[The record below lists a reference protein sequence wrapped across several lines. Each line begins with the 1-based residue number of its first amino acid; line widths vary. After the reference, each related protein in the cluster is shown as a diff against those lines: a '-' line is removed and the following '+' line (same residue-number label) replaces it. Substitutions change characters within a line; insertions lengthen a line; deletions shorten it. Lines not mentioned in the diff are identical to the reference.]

1 MKCIRSKS
9 REAFKN
15 VVKLK
20 AKELALKK
28 LTAKKDTHSKMTN
41 LNYAEIAM
49 QKYMLRE
56 NLKKEQKILMFK
68 YRTRMTNME
77 KILGDLLAK

>member
-1 MKCIRSKS
+1 MLYSFFLTQWYKPSKGDWTVQVQKDLEMFGIKCDFEFIRSKS
-9 REAFKN
+9 KEAFKN
-15 VVKLK
+15 LVKLK

-49 QKYMLRE
+49 QK
-56 NLKKEQKILMFK
+56 
-68 YRTRMTNME
+68 
-77 KILGDLLAK
+77 